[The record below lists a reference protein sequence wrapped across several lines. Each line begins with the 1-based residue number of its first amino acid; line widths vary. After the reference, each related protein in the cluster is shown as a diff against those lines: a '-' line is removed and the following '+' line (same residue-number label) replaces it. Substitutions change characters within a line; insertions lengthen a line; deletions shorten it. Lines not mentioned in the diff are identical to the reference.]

1 MTAKGAACE
10 LRRYVKGNI
19 EMMLATSKKSY
30 SIQLSIGLDTEEDF
44 RAFRQIL
51 TQWLD
56 DHSGNSNS
64 VTHQKAKSIAREL
77 YAVMRDGHT

>member
-1 MTAKGAACE
+1 
-10 LRRYVKGNI
+10 
-19 EMMLATSKKSY
+19 MMLAVTRKSY
-30 SIQLSIGLDTEEDF
+30 NIQLTLGLDTEEDF

-77 YAVMRDGHT
+77 YAVLQDFPT

>member
-1 MTAKGAACE
+1 
-10 LRRYVKGNI
+10 
-19 EMMLATSKKSY
+19 MMLGVTKKSY
-30 SIQLSIGLDTEEDF
+30 SVQITLGLDTEEDY

-64 VTHQKAKSIAREL
+64 ITHQNAKRMAREL
-77 YAVMRDGHT
+77 YAVIQES

>member
-1 MTAKGAACE
+1 
-10 LRRYVKGNI
+10 
-19 EMMLATSKKSY
+19 MMLGVSKKSY
-30 SIQLSIGLDTEEDF
+30 SVQITIGLDTEEDY

-64 VTHQKAKSIAREL
+64 ITHQNAKRMAREL
-77 YAVMRDGHT
+77 YAVIQES